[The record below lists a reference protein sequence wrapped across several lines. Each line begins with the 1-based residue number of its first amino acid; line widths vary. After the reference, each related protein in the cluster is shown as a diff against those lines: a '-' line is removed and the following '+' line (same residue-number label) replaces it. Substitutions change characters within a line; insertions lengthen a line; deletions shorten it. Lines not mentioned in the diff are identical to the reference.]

1 VGGIA
6 KSLSDDLIS
15 PPPNPP
21 SKTLEKKLRL
31 SSLAPRG
38 AAGTSGAGFRLVNRT
53 EMQENADEEEQE
65 ESAEADETIREE
77 QDEEALDSV
86 AREQAGD
93 ITTGSEID
101 IDLTITS
108 TRLPPEEEPTTPRKK
123 GKIRMTPLVETIVVC
138 ISTYRS
144 SHSHTSSGEDLDYT
158 RRHALPWTWHERS
171 LEGK

>member
-21 SKTLEKKLRL
+21 PSKALEKKSRL

-38 AAGTSGAGFRLVNRT
+38 ATGTSGAGFRLVNRT
-53 EMQENADEEEQE
+53 EMRENVDEEEQE
-65 ESAEADETIREE
+65 EGAEADETIREE
-77 QDEEALDSV
+77 HDEEALDTV
-86 AREQAGD
+86 PREQAGD

-101 IDLTITS
+101 IDLTIKS

-138 ISTYRS
+138 ISPYGS
-144 SHSHTSSGEDLDYT
+144 SHSHTVSGEDLDYT
-158 RRHALPWTWHERS
+158 RRHALPWT
-171 LEGK
+171 